1 MQQHQPLLEELLEA
15 GTQHTMQPLLEELLE
30 AGAQQRTTQQ
40 PLLLEELLAGQQPLL
55 LEELLEA
62 APQDEN
68 GAHA

>member
-1 MQQHQPLLEELLEA
+1 MQQQYPLLEELLEA
-15 GTQHTMQPLLEELLE
+15 GIQQVHPPLLDELLE
-30 AGAQQRTTQQ
+30 AGTQHTTQH
-40 PLLLEELLAGQQPLL
+40 PLLLEELAVGQHPLL